1 MRYLMVAGLTVI
13 ILIQIPILLHPLLM
27 IMEGVEEVEA
37 LIHPMARLTQEEAAA
52 AVGAALRQV
61 GHIGLAPVV
70 TLRYNHHF
78 HPPAQEVAV
87 VAAAE
92 VAEAA
97 VVLLADLV
105 TTLKA

>member
-1 MRYLMVAGLTVI
+1 MRYHMVAGLTVI
-13 ILIQIPILLHPLLM
+13 ILIQIPIPLHPLPM

-37 LIHPMARLTQEEAAA
+37 LIHPMARRTQMAAA
-52 AVGAALRQV
+52 AVGAALHQV
-61 GHIGLAPVV
+61 GHIGLAPVA

-78 HPPAQEVAV
+78 HPPAQEVVV
-87 VAAAE
+87 VAVAE

-105 TTLKA
+105 TTSKD

>member
-1 MRYLMVAGLTVI
+1 MRYHMVAGLTVI
-13 ILIQIPILLHPLLM
+13 ILIQTQILLHPLLM

-37 LIHPMARLTQEEAAA
+37 LIHPMARRIQTAAA

-61 GHIGLAPVV
+61 GHIGLAPVA

-87 VAAAE
+87 AAVAE

-105 TTLKA
+105 TTSKV

>member
-1 MRYLMVAGLTVI
+1 MRYHMVAGLTVI

-52 AVGAALRQV
+52 VGAALRQV

-70 TLRYNHHF
+70 TLRYNHHL
-78 HPPAQEVAV
+78 HPPVQEGA
-87 VAAAE
+87 VAAVAE
-92 VAEAA
+92 VAGAA

-105 TTLKA
+105 TTSTA